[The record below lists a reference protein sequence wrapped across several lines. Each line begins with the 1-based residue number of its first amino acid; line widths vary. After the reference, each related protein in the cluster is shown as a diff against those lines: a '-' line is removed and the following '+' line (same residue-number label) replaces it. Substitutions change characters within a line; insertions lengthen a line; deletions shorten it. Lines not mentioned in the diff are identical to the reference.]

1 MVTNG
6 LILLAL
12 IAVLAT
18 FVVTRMSRRV
28 GMAATWRTRVTLMV
42 VFILLILALWAY
54 NTHG

>member
-28 GMAATWRTRVTLMV
+28 GMATPWRTRVTLMV

>member
-1 MVTNG
+1 MTNG

-28 GMAATWRTRVTLMV
+28 GMATPWRTRVTLMV